1 VFVLAMAA
9 FACISA
15 IGCFSCTTTVEKE
28 PATKVV
34 VQPPPAVVAG
44 SETEKANMA
53 VPGPDVHNPSNGLA
67 N

>member
-1 VFVLAMAA
+1 MFVLAMAA

-15 IGCFSCTTTVEKE
+15 TGCFSCTTTVEKE

-34 VQPPPAVVAG
+34 VQPPAAIVAG
-44 SETEKANMA
+44 SETEKASIA
-53 VPGPDVHNPSNGLA
+53 VPGSDGHNPSNGLA

>member
-15 IGCFSCTTTVEKE
+15 TGCFSCTTTVEKE

-53 VPGPDVHNPSNGLA
+53 VPGSDVHNPSNGLA